1 MVLANVYLT
10 EVEFAFIHADV
21 LVNTYLRSV
30 PEQSSRGQCSFI
42 VSILA
47 ETGVVQR
54 RALPFFAWSLL
65 QSVGLTDLQLQ
76 SDAKGLTPPSCCC

>member
-1 MVLANVYLT
+1 MVLANVYLK

-30 PEQSSRGQCSFI
+30 PEQSSRGHCSFI

-76 SDAKGLTPPSCCC
+76 SDAKGSTPPSCCC